1 MPLIDHFSLLA
12 PYYERLIHAPDLER
26 FCSLAELPDAGRLLD
41 AAGGTGRVSR
51 ALAGRIPQIVLADLS
66 LKMAQQARDHS
77 ALGAVCSPAESLPFP
92 SGSFERV
99 IMVDAFHH
107 VADQRQTA
115 RELWRVLKPGGRIVI
130 QEPDIRLLVVK
141 GIALAEKLM
150 LMRSHFLP
158 GEKIAE
164 LFRFPSAIISS
175 VYAEH
180 DVWIVVNKP
189 ARPAREGPAS
199 RFLGGKSD

>member
-26 FCSLAELPDAGRLLD
+26 LSGLAGLPAAGRLLD

-51 ALAGRIPQIVLADLS
+51 GLAGRVPHIALADLS
-66 LKMAQQARDHS
+66 LKMAQQAGEQG
-77 ALGAVCSPAESLPFP
+77 ALEAVCAPAESLPFS

-115 RELWRVLKPGGRIVI
+115 AELWRVLKPGGRIVV
-130 QEPDIRLLVVK
+130 QEPDIHLPVVK
-141 GIALAEKLM
+141 AIALGEKLL

-164 LFRFPSAIISS
+164 LFQFPSAIISS

-180 DVWIVVNKP
+180 DVWVVVSKP
-189 ARPAREGPAS
+189 A
-199 RFLGGKSD
+199 